1 MPKNHNDMVAALG
14 SRRQH
19 FAGDDVLQR
28 LRELR
33 EARERE
39 EREPVFRDDPEPVSQ
54 FMPGPETEQALYD
67 ANVDPGYGMNW
78 LQRASLPLSAFPV
91 VGDVA
96 GLAGDAQMY
105 YENPESRNWMNYV
118 LSAAGALPFVPSA
131 AGAVKN
137 RAARL
142 EKAAK
147 SKKAAK
153 AGAAKH
159 RAAQLKKAAKSN
171 KMGQGGGRKGNVAK
185 ERVTTFPGRQ
195 RVAYPGVYGDPKAIA
210 LAAPVEPESAAL
222 SELFGVTR
230 TDLAQLSE
238 RGSTLPDWQPPAT
251 AAKPKGSA
259 VADKIMTKGNER
271 RLVNLLAA
279 AKEYNFPLYEGSVG
293 WYVMD
298 PLYLRFIEELGPK
311 EGARRFIRSQSLGG
325 MASPGASPVT
335 EINRGSRA
343 AFLDHQGRFAEFER
357 MGGVGSNFAKDPDVW
372 GLMGHPYHSTSQA
385 APMRKYIDEGKMP
398 ASAKVP
404 SYIQAHMPPHE
415 GVQTHYPVGDAHWAR
430 GVGLADVRTNKGYAQ
445 SATLPEMTALAPWY
459 RTNVAAEAGLEA
471 VPAQALQWGLLGPQT
486 GVKLQDASG
495 YGAGKLEM
503 TANAIVKRA
512 GELGISPKDMLK
524 RYINDMKPI
533 GAITVEMAV
542 ALAAATGVSVAAVKA
557 MMDD

>member
-19 FAGDDVLQR
+19 FARDDVLQR

-159 RAAQLKKAAKSN
+159 RAARLEKAAKS
-171 KMGQGGGRKGNVAK
+171 K
-185 ERVTTFPGRQ
+185 
-195 RVAYPGVYGDPKAIA
+195 KA
-210 LAAPVEPESAAL
+210 
-222 SELFGVTR
+222 
-230 TDLAQLSE
+230 AQV
-238 RGSTLPDWQPPAT
+238 P
-251 AAKPKGSA
+251 SA
-259 VADKIMTKGNER
+259 V
-271 RLVNLLAA
+271 
-279 AKEYNFPLYEGSVG
+279 GSVG
-293 WYVMD
+293 RTSKAQAVAQGLFHPIGKGKKLPMPVD
-298 PLYLRFIEELGPK
+298 DMQFQQQVVKDLPPRTIIRPEDLQGSMLIPATGDRTSAGKNLTSVGGLEL
-311 EGARRFIRSQSLGG
+311 E
-325 MASPGASPVT
+325 SPVYLEGGPDFMRT
-335 EINRGSRA
+335 HLDNVNPEQSAAWASAQGVATSLSNRARAAADKGVDASMVYTPMGHSSGDFSVMMSDAVLAQTKVGKIPKRVRKEFDYTLRKVRPEWKGLDNPASRA
-343 AFLDHQGRFAEFER
+343 QLESNGALRLAFLDVAGLTKFNEAGFPDLAVTRAAIMEPALMDVPMHAGGFSIARMDPEGRVIKNPSVPHKTYDTQLAGQY
-357 MGGVGSNFAKDPDVW
+357 MGGFDVPVPREVLFPKFTAGRRKAGGDPSRDHRAFQ
-372 GLMGHPYHSTSQA
+372 LSHPAEMADQQWLDGV
-385 APMRKYIDEGKMP
+385 MKY
-398 ASAKVP
+398 
-404 SYIQAHMPPHE
+404 
-415 GVQTHYPVGDAHWAR
+415 R
-430 GVGLADVRTNKGYAQ
+430 R
-445 SATLPEMTALAPWY
+445 
-459 RTNVAAEAGLEA
+459 
-471 VPAQALQWGLLGPQT
+471 GLL
-486 GVKLQDASG
+486 
-495 YGAGKLEM
+495 
-503 TANAIVKRA
+503 
-512 GELGISPKDMLK
+512 
-524 RYINDMKPI
+524 
-533 GAITVEMAV
+533 
-542 ALAAATGVSVAAVKA
+542 
-557 MMDD
+557 